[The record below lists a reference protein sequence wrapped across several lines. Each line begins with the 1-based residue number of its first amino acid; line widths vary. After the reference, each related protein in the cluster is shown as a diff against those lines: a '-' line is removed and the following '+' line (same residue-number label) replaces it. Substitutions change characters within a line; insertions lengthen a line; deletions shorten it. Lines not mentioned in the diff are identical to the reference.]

1 MGCNTSQ
8 ELPTYNAQL
17 DNSNVDTEETT
28 ETLDGDIKQVEEAAT
43 KIQAAFRGHQVRV
56 KMKQGDVN
64 GSQPPQSPGADGER
78 EPTKEELEAEFDP
91 NDAELTHA
99 ATRIQAC
106 FRGHMSRKEEAKKDD
121 GEDKKEEVDID
132 ELTKKVAEELDI
144 DMDDPELHK
153 AASKIQA
160 SFRGHK
166 VRKDVPVKTDSK

>member
-1 MGCNTSQ
+1 
-8 ELPTYNAQL
+8 
-17 DNSNVDTEETT
+17 
-28 ETLDGDIKQVEEAAT
+28 
-43 KIQAAFRGHQVRV
+43 
-56 KMKQGDVN
+56 MKQGDVN
-64 GSQPPQSPGADGER
+64 GSEAAAAATNSGETER

-91 NDAELTHA
+91 NDEELTQA

-106 FRGHMSRKEEAKKDD
+106 FRGHMARKEPEA
-121 GEDKKEEVDID
+121 DKKEDEKKEVDID

-166 VRKDVPVKTDSK
+166 TRKEPQAKPAGK